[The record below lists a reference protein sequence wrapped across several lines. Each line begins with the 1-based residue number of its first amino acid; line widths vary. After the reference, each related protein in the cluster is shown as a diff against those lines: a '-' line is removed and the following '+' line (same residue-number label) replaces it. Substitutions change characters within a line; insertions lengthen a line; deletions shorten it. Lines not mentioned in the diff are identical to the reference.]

1 MWKMHGN
8 INERRAP
15 VNEPV
20 KPISKSK
27 CGTQTAVKKVENRNI
42 LRAINILK
50 SKINLRRRIIKL
62 VIESW
67 LLIGWTLQLISAR
80 ANVWKPSKTYLK
92 CKTSVWFIGEPRLA
106 ITKAWEQ
113 TKKTCFNMMLVKS
126 YLTSVP
132 LFPKQKN
139 MAVENSIKLW

>member
-1 MWKMHGN
+1 MLMWKMHGN

-113 TKKTCFNMMLVKS
+113 TKLVLIWCWPS
-126 YLTSVP
+126 HILP
-132 LFPKQKN
+132 LFHCFQSRKIWQWKTQ
-139 MAVENSIKLW
+139 

>member
-113 TKKTCFNMMLVKS
+113 TKKLVLIWCWS
-126 YLTSVP
+126 SHILP
-132 LFPKQKN
+132 LFHCFQSRKIWQWKTQ
-139 MAVENSIKLW
+139 

>member
-113 TKKTCFNMMLVKS
+113 TKKLVLIWCWPS
-126 YLTSVP
+126 HTLP
-132 LFPKQKN
+132 LFHCFQSRKIWQWKTQ
-139 MAVENSIKLW
+139 